1 MNGHLIINNLSK
13 IYYVILNKSI
23 MITII
28 IIILLAVIACIIT
41 YKEGELHEL
50 HKTRAAFEHYLEA
63 HESLKEVLGPGI
75 EAAKN
80 LVDQLEEEDRI

>member
-1 MNGHLIINNLSK
+1 MQEK
-13 IYYVILNKSI
+13 EKSI
-23 MITII
+23 TLGDIFHVLWKN
-28 IIILLAVIACIIT
+28 IILLAVIACIIT

-80 LVDQLEEEDRI
+80 LVDQLEEDDKI